1 MLVLFEDK
9 IDKHLARLMKKK
21 GKKAHINTIESEKW
35 EITTDTT
42 KIKKTNHKRLPQ
54 DLYTNKMENL

>member
-42 KIKKTNHKRLPQ
+42 KIKKK
-54 DLYTNKMENL
+54 NKS